1 MTIVELIFLAIGL
14 SMDAFTVSICKG
26 LTMRRKSWK
35 AALVVGLWF
44 GIFQALMPTVGYFLA
59 AAFEEK
65 IQSFD
70 HWVAFGLLCIIGF
83 NMIREAFFKKENNAD
98 GSLAVGKMFV
108 LAVATSIDALAV
120 GITFALISDIHLGI
134 SVGIIGVITFFVCA
148 CGVYIGNIFGAK
160 YKEKAQIFGGI
171 LLILLGFKI
180 FFDGIQVF

>member
-1 MTIVELIFLAIGL
+1 
-14 SMDAFTVSICKG
+14 
-26 LTMRRKSWK
+26 
-35 AALVVGLWF
+35 
-44 GIFQALMPTVGYFLA
+44 
-59 AAFEEK
+59 
-65 IQSFD
+65 
-70 HWVAFGLLCIIGF
+70 
-83 NMIREAFFKKENNAD
+83 
-98 GSLAVGKMFV
+98 
-108 LAVATSIDALAV
+108 LAV